1 MARNSSNNSIHPQ
14 KNDMDALTQGLQ
26 QGLGGLFPMV
36 GSGLPAID
44 VPSFSGL
51 PERRPRRSGQRR
63 QSRLERFGQ
72 ERVNF
77 GFGPFSVSASGQN
90 PGDLLQQARSSAV
103 ETYGYMKGIGSVCD
117 MIRDG
122 IKRYVDMKCTVAEYE
137 EKRRIDQK
145 YRVKDQQ
152 VGNPESSGTGLGG
165 DEGEGVDF
173 IDDFDSK
180 FERPSLTR
188 FPAILGFILSNL
200 PAGYQVPMLFHLLS
214 MFGALCFSKI
224 RALYLDGKRHAPNL
238 QVIIEGGWGQGKAKF
253 EDLFHILFDRV
264 IASDRTKLMEANN
277 PSKAKNA
284 PHAIIQT
291 AGIGLTRAKMFD
303 VLADN
308 QEVHIY
314 IFESEIKALVN
325 SLKGT
330 GGITTD
336 HLRKAFENGLVYQ
349 NNKLSTSKS
358 GNYPIYLNY
367 TITGTMGDTGRFIEK
382 ELEGGTLSRI
392 AWTAIPEAG
401 KELENLEFDAAEV
414 NLFRNKIDNWR
425 NIYCYTTDAN
435 GNDVPCN
442 ETDID
447 LSYLFPPLKK
457 WLDQQYDQSV
467 KENNPARRNVRARS
481 ACIAFHCAMVLH
493 QLYDQ
498 PMTAEDKQEVI
509 EATIYLANYVIE
521 RFLFKF
527 QDEQNKAYWQRTAAE
542 KVKKA
547 QTTETMAPA
556 QTPSQPQKPGPADA
570 PRLKQ
575 EHDAGAGWD
584 KIGEKYGCSGT
595 WIKKLVRKYEE
606 RLKRRS
612 GGSESK

>member
-1 MARNSSNNSIHPQ
+1 MANGKLLDLLNAIR
-14 KNDMDALTQGLQ
+14 DLFE
-26 QGLGGLFPMV
+26 GLG
-36 GSGLPAID
+36 SSTSTDD
-44 VPSFSGL
+44 VPLVGETHAPSF
-51 PERRPRRSGQRR
+51 RSGRR
-63 QSRLERFGQ
+63 THGRREKDHIKGKI
-72 ERVNF
+72 
-77 GFGPFSVSASGQN
+77 
-90 PGDLLQQARSSAV
+90 GDLTLEADGQDAPEMFRDASNTLTNAYARR
-103 ETYGYMKGIGSVCD
+103 KGIDFTFGTLQKL
-117 MIRDG
+117 RDKELG
-122 IKRYVDMKCTVAEYE
+122 VKNETDDEDPEDVD
-137 EKRRIDQK
+137 DQTQS
-145 YRVKDQQ
+145 KD
-152 VGNPESSGTGLGG
+152 E
-165 DEGEGVDF
+165 VDF
-173 IDDFDSK
+173 IDDFNSK
-180 FERPSLTR
+180 FKMPSLTR
-188 FPAILGFILSNL
+188 LPFLLGHILACL
-200 PAGYQVPMLFHLLS
+200 PKGYLVPMLLHLLS
-214 MFGALCFSKI
+214 MFGALCFSKV

-238 QVIIEGGWGQGKAKF
+238 QVIVEGGWGQGKAKL
-253 EDLFHILFDRV
+253 EDLYHILFERV
-264 IASDRTKLMEANN
+264 IESDRAKLLEENDESTKK
-277 PSKAKNA
+277 SR
-284 PHAIIQT
+284 PHRIIQT

-308 QEVHIY
+308 QNLHIF

-325 SLKGT
+325 SLRGT
-330 GGITTD
+330 CGITTD

-349 NNKLSTSKS
+349 NNKLSNSKS

-367 TITGTMGDTGRFIEK
+367 TFTGTMGDTGQFIKK

-392 AWTAIPEAG
+392 AWTSIPEAG
-401 KELENLEFDAAEV
+401 KELENLQMDAAEV

-425 NIYCYTTDAN
+425 KLYCYTTDAN

-447 LSYLFPPLKK
+447 LSYLFPALKK
-457 WLDQQYDQSV
+457 WLDEQYDQSV

-481 ACIAFHCAMVLH
+481 ACIAFHCAIVLH

-509 EATIYLANYVIE
+509 NATIYLANYVIE

-527 QDEQNKAYWQRTAAE
+527 QDEQNKAYWQRRAAE
-542 KVKKA
+542 KVKKDSPEA
-547 QTTETMAPA
+547 APSV
-556 QTPSQPQKPGPADA
+556 TLSPSKKPGPADA

-612 GGSESK
+612 GGSESR